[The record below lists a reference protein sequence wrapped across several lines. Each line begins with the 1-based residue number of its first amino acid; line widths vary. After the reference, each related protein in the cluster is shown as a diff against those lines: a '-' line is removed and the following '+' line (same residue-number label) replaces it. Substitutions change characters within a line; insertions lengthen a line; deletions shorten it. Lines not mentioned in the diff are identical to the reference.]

1 MKVTVMILD
10 VPCKLTNP
18 RLHKNVAYV
27 RLSCETN
34 VFSVDVAGMN
44 GMGGMG
50 DLSMGFGA
58 GATSIGEGGGA
69 TMEGMPSMMGGGMQ
83 MPGGMAGAAGMQMP
97 GGMEGGPM
105 SMPIGGGAGGSQEG
119 ALMSKQFIEGGE
131 GVYLYS
137 FIANGNLQRVFTLT
151 KAYDSSYLT

>member
-1 MKVTVMILD
+1 M
-10 VPCKLTNP
+10 
-18 RLHKNVAYV
+18 LHMSGLATY
-27 RLSCETN
+27 ETN
-34 VFSVDVAGMN
+34 VFSVDVTGMN

-83 MPGGMAGAAGMQMP
+83 LPGGMAGAAGMQMP

-105 SMPIGGGAGGSQEG
+105 NMPVGGGAGGSQEG

-131 GVYLYS
+131 GLYLDS
-137 FIANGNLQRVFTLT
+137 FIANGNQQRVFTLT
-151 KAYDSSYLT
+151 KAYDSSELT

>member
-1 MKVTVMILD
+1 MILQAPFLYSCKVT
-10 VPCKLTNP
+10 C
-18 RLHKNVAYV
+18 
-27 RLSCETN
+27 
-34 VFSVDVAGMN
+34 SVLIVSGMN

-83 MPGGMAGAAGMQMP
+83 MPGGMGGAAGMQMP
-97 GGMEGGPM
+97 GGMEGPSPM
-105 SMPIGGGAGGSQEG
+105 GMPMGAAGGPQEG

-131 GVYLYS
+131 GGKYDFLNVDDRYQHLVI
-137 FIANGNLQRVFTLT
+137 FI
-151 KAYDSSYLT
+151 

>member
-1 MKVTVMILD
+1 MKSMNVKAMILE
-10 VPCKLTNP
+10 VPYKLINP
-18 RLHKNVAYV
+18 CSLCMLFMSEANV
-27 RLSCETN
+27 S
-34 VFSVDVAGMN
+34 SVDVAGMN

-83 MPGGMAGAAGMQMP
+83 LPGGMAGAAGMQMP
-97 GGMEGGPM
+97 GGMEGVPM
-105 SMPIGGGAGGSQEG
+105 GMPMGGGAGGSQRG

-131 GVYLYS
+131 GVYLDS
-137 FIANGNLQRVFTLT
+137 FIENGNRQRVFTLS
-151 KAYDSSYLT
+151 KAYYSSDLI